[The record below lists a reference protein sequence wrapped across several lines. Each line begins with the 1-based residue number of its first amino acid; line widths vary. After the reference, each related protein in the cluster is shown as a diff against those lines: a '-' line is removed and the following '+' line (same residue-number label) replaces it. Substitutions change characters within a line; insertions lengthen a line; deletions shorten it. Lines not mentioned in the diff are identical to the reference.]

1 MRTRKRGGVRIGQG
15 TETCVYKPPIAC
27 KDGRAIPP
35 NTVSRIIKSSDELV
49 KQTQVKEALKRI
61 NPKWLS
67 YFNLFVDSCRPVNFK
82 PEDLTIPCDNIKLD
96 VGDVDVV
103 NLFTT
108 VQDHDILNP
117 DGTLFKDAATTHE
130 AMKNLLHAVIEL
142 NSQQVQVFHR
152 DAHYGNIAW
161 MGNKLVLHDWGF
173 AVVGDK
179 QMLDSLSISDSA
191 TNRFNILNTNDSVTF
206 VQDRKYRKGFAKY
219 NIIIKIL
226 EWTSKKYTLDP
237 EILFRMFDTLS
248 ILGVQRNE
256 DLINKTKTLWTDELY
271 DRLFALY
278 VKYMDIC
285 SKSTFTEMEKNAILQ
300 DLTAEL
306 HLAVTEAFDTGLP
319 PVPTPGGKRR
329 RRKTRRYYK

>member
-35 NTVSRIIKSSDELV
+35 NTVSRIIKTSDELV
-49 KQTQVKEALKRI
+49 KQTQVKEALKKI
-61 NPKWLS
+61 KAKWLP

-82 PEDLTIPCDNIKLD
+82 PEDLTVPCDNIKLNA
-96 VGDVDVV
+96 GDVDVV

-108 VQDHDILNP
+108 VQDHDILNS
-117 DGTLFKDAATTHE
+117 DGTYFKDQATTHE
-130 AMKNLLHAVIEL
+130 ALKNLLHAVIEL
-142 NSQQVQVFHR
+142 NSQPVQVFHR

-161 MGNKLVLHDWGF
+161 MNEKLVLHDWGF

-191 TNRFNILNTNDSVTF
+191 TNQFNILNTSDPVTF
-206 VQDRKYRKGFAKY
+206 AQDRKYRKGFAKY

-226 EWTSKKYTLDP
+226 EWSSKKYTLDP
-237 EILFRMFDTLS
+237 EILFRLFDTLS

-256 DLINKTKTLWTDELY
+256 DFIHHTKTLWTDELY
-271 DRLFALY
+271 DELFALY

-285 SKSTFTEMEKNAILQ
+285 SKSTLSRMEKNAVLQ
-300 DLTAEL
+300 DLTGEL
-306 HLAVTEAFDTGLP
+306 HIAVDQAFNVLP
-319 PVPTPGGKRR
+319 PVPSSKGGRRR